1 MSKELLAHMQTVA
14 AQRKEAEI
22 KLAAVTALEDARTN
36 LEHAQYYARE
46 VVRICE
52 EQNIKVE
59 LTDIL
64 SPKVIKEV
72 SFDESEMDSSRWW

>member
-1 MSKELLAHMQTVA
+1 MSKELLTYMQHAA
-14 AQRKEAEI
+14 AQREEAEV
-22 KLAAVTALEDARTN
+22 KLATVVALEDARTN
-36 LEHAQYYARE
+36 LEHVHYYARE
-46 VVRICE
+46 VIRICG

-72 SFDESEMDSSRWW
+72 PFDESEMDSSRWW

>member
-1 MSKELLAHMQTVA
+1 MSKELLTHMQTVA

-22 KLAAVTALEDARTN
+22 KLAAVTALEDVRTN
-36 LEHAQYYARE
+36 LGRAQYYARE
-46 VVRICE
+46 VVRTCK
-52 EQNIKVE
+52 EQNIQVE

-72 SFDESEMDSSRWW
+72 PFDESEMDSSRWW

>member
-1 MSKELLAHMQTVA
+1 MSKELLTHMQNAA
-14 AQRKEAEI
+14 AQRKEAEV
-22 KLAAVTALEDARTN
+22 KLATVVALEDAKTN
-36 LEHAQYYARE
+36 LERAQYYARE
-46 VVRICE
+46 VIRICG

-72 SFDESEMDSSRWW
+72 PFDESEMDSSRWW

>member
-36 LEHAQYYARE
+36 LGRAQYYARE

-72 SFDESEMDSSRWW
+72 PFDESEMDSSRWW